1 MKRTGPAVNSLP
13 DERCWSICPT
23 AIDMHRLIERHRT
36 EIRVLAEQR
45 GLRNVRVFGS
55 MARGDADEKSDVDL
69 LVTLPKGTSG
79 LALGGLLMDVQDLL
93 QRRVDVLT
101 EAALHPMIRDR
112 VLSEAQ
118 PL

>member
-1 MKRTGPAVNSLP
+1 
-13 DERCWSICPT
+13 
-23 AIDMHRLIERHRT
+23 MHRRIEGHCT
-36 EIRVLAEQR
+36 EIRVLAEKR

-55 MARGDADEKSDVDL
+55 MPRGDADL
-69 LVTLPKGTSG
+69 LVTLPKDTSG

-93 QRRVDVLT
+93 RRRVDVLT

-112 VLSEAQ
+112 VFREAQ